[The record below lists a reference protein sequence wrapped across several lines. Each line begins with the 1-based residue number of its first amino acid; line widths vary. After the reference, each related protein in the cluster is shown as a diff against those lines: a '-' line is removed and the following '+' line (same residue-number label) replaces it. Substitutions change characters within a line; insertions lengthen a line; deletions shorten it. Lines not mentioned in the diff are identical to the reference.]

1 MSLLRSLATV
11 GGYTGISRILGF
23 VRDILMAAVIG
34 TGPVADAF
42 FVAFR
47 FPNFFRRLFAEGAFS
62 AAFVPLFS
70 RRLEEDGREA
80 ARRLAEET
88 LSVLTAVLLALTLA
102 ALVAMPQLMH
112 LLAPGF
118 ADDPEKF
125 DQAVLLTRLTFPYL
139 LFVSLVAL
147 YGGVLNALY
156 KFAAMAAAPILL
168 NVFFIATL
176 LLVIPLADAPAGP
189 ALAWTVTLAGIA
201 QFLALI
207 YAARRNGITLDFPL
221 PRLTPGVRRT
231 LRLMG
236 PGVASAGAL
245 QLNLVVGTIVASL
258 QPGAVSYLYYA
269 DRVYQLPLGLIGI
282 AFGVVLLPDLSR
294 KLRAGQ
300 DEAARA
306 SLNRGIELALLLTLL
321 FASGV
326 ASQWEE
332 ALKFTSGET
341 YGQTDPIFER
351 DVAFYMLR
359 LPFLEVLQDV
369 STGMCFLGLLIVVFV
384 YVVIGDFVIQ
394 GGRVQARPKVLR
406 HVAVNVALL
415 LAAWGWGFY
424 LDRYGLLQTPGGV
437 VHGAGYTDVHV
448 VLPALWVMIV
458 LTAVLVVLVL
468 TRVVVRRPGVLLA
481 AAGVYLVTAFVGLT
495 LLPGLVQQIS
505 VEPNELELERPYL
518 QYNIDLTREA
528 FGLTAVRSRQYGA
541 TPGLTAADIQGQ
553 EETLRN
559 IRLWDPR
566 LLIDT
571 YSQLQ
576 EIRTYYQ
583 FYSVDIDRYVIDG
596 QYRQV
601 MLAAREL
608 TQRLPS
614 RADTWFNRHLQY
626 THGYGAVMSPVSQ
639 RGAEGVPELI
649 IRNMPPEIT
658 VEGLQVTRP
667 AIYYGERTPH
677 YRIVPA
683 GAPGETVRLGQYFD
697 GTRPVNSGSTRSRP
711 ATIASTVRSHCH
723 W

>member
-1 MSLLRSLATV
+1 MSLLRALATV

-70 RRLEEDGREA
+70 RRLEEDGRA
-80 ARRLAEET
+80 AAVRLAEET

-102 ALVAMPQLMH
+102 ALAAMPQLMH

-156 KFAAMAAAPILL
+156 RFAAMAAAPILL

-176 LLVIPLADAPAGP
+176 LVVIPLADAPAGP

-300 DEAARA
+300 EEAARD
-306 SLNRGIELALLLTLL
+306 SLNRGIELALLLTLP
-321 FASGV
+321 ATV
-326 ASQWEE
+326 ALVAIPW
-332 ALKFTSGET
+332 
-341 YGQTDPIFER
+341 PIVSVLFER
-351 DVAFYMLR
+351 GAFDAEAATATAWALGAFALGLPAYVLIKILQPGFFAREDTWSPFVAAAWMVGVNVVLTIGLFYWIGFVGIALATAIAAWVNAGLLALWLTRARFLVADRRLKGR
-359 LPFLEVLQDV
+359 LPRIALASVLM
-369 STGMCFLGLLIVVFV
+369 G
-384 YVVIGDFVIQ
+384 
-394 GGRVQARPKVLR
+394 
-406 HVAVNVALL
+406 
-415 LAAWGWGFY
+415 
-424 LDRYGLLQTPGGV
+424 
-437 VHGAGYTDVHV
+437 
-448 VLPALWVMIV
+448 
-458 LTAVLVVLVL
+458 
-468 TRVVVRRPGVLLA
+468 GVLLA
-481 AAGVYLVTAFVGLT
+481 GQQAAMPWLTGNLAWRVAALAALVVGGMAVYVGFA
-495 LLPGLVQQIS
+495 V
-505 VEPNELELERPYL
+505 
-518 QYNIDLTREA
+518 LTR
-528 FGLTAVRSRQYGA
+528 
-541 TPGLTAADIQGQ
+541 AADV
-553 EETLRN
+553 R
-559 IRLWDPR
+559 
-566 LLIDT
+566 
-571 YSQLQ
+571 
-576 EIRTYYQ
+576 EIART
-583 FYSVDIDRYVIDG
+583 FRRRRV
-596 QYRQV
+596 
-601 MLAAREL
+601 
-608 TQRLPS
+608 
-614 RADTWFNRHLQY
+614 
-626 THGYGAVMSPVSQ
+626 
-639 RGAEGVPELI
+639 AE
-649 IRNMPPEIT
+649 
-658 VEGLQVTRP
+658 
-667 AIYYGERTPH
+667 
-677 YRIVPA
+677 
-683 GAPGETVRLGQYFD
+683 
-697 GTRPVNSGSTRSRP
+697 
-711 ATIASTVRSHCH
+711 
-723 W
+723 